1 MVPRCP
7 ASLSPVVSYEVS
19 VSGSPFEQVDFLV
32 LSWYNDL
39 ADAGGL
45 TCRRE
50 TTGFR
55 DRRSFREVV
64 DARTVVLEPASVVE
78 QEAVEL
84 VRSNGLLSP
93 KIMWS
98 LFWSAFVVPAL
109 DGEDGGW
116 LASTFP
122 REAPG
127 WLRAELEIREQAAR
141 KVLES

>member
-1 MVPRCP
+1 MSSRFPP
-7 ASLSPVVSYEVS
+7 SLSSAVSYEMP

-39 ADAGGL
+39 AARGGM
-45 TCRRE
+45 TCKRV

-64 DARTVVLEPASVVE
+64 DAKTVVLEPASVVE
-78 QEAVEL
+78 QEAVGL

-109 DGEDGGW
+109 DGEDEGW
-116 LASTFP
+116 LARTFP